1 VTRFPHALCRMMSA
15 FIQTQPLTVTLLGF
29 AIIALINDLLSTLA
43 GGGKVR
49 HTRHHAG
56 TEGV

>member
-1 VTRFPHALCRMMSA
+1 MMSA